1 MAEPDREP
9 EPTTKPA
16 RRKARALI
24 VLDPFGATGFSPE
37 EQYQALLLNW
47 RELFDVELDA
57 RLVET
62 FNPRASE
69 AEGCD
74 LIVLDWGAL
83 GAQSH
88 LMQEQVRWVV
98 TWAEDHPSALVV
110 IQSLAGDFLEEE
122 IERERMPKLANILIF
137 DPMSSNPPSW
147 WFKPAKSADQPVGAQ
162 RERNALRQTPCAK
175 RRGDRSQARAA
186 RDDSTVQHRLELRH
200 TSVLARTQQWS
211 FRLQKASLVS
221 GHVRAGDSVFA
232 D

>member
-147 WFKPAKSADQPVGAQ
+147 WFNHLPKAQ
-162 RERNALRQTPCAK
+162 
-175 RRGDRSQARAA
+175 
-186 RDDSTVQHRLELRH
+186 
-200 TSVLARTQQWS
+200 TSR
-211 FRLQKASLVS
+211 
-221 GHVRAGDSVFA
+221 
-232 D
+232 